1 VVLPAPTRAPDD
13 KTDPDQVDFDR
24 TVQWI
29 LRQDPVRWALGA
41 IVVVWS
47 LVFIVLGL
55 RHHDR
60 FGTFG
65 FDLGIWDQ
73 GIWLLSRF
81 ETPFITLRGL
91 DFWGHHMNPVLL
103 LFVPFYWLGAGAQF
117 LLVGQV
123 LAQASGAVA
132 IYLLAR
138 DRLAD
143 RWLAVAL
150 GGVLLLHPS
159 YQFQTWWFFHPD
171 SLAVAPLLFAYWA
184 ATAKRWRWYA
194 VAAVLAVACKEE
206 VALAVAVLGVL
217 VAMRDDRRIGAITT
231 ALALSWFAL
240 STRVIIPRANG
251 IGTFYESFF
260 GEFGNTPT
268 EVVRSVLTNPGKA
281 FDTATKPDRM
291 DYYRMMFAPVAFL
304 PLFALRVMLIGAPML
319 AINVLSVIGYHR
331 QIRYQYST
339 LVIAA
344 LMLATV
350 EAIAKIAASPG
361 LRRFLVGLVV
371 VTSFGATV
379 AWGPSPVSTKFRSG
393 LWELTDSPRNDVKR
407 QAIALVPEDAPTSAA
422 YYVVTHMAHRT
433 RIYEFPVPWRAAN
446 WGVRGENLHDPA
458 EVQWLV
464 LDRSI
469 LGVEDKTL
477 LSRLL
482 AGEFVVRFDKEDI
495 MVAERVAPPRPA

>member
-1 VVLPAPTRAPDD
+1 
-13 KTDPDQVDFDR
+13 VDFDR
-24 TVQWI
+24 IVQWI
-29 LRQDPVRWALGA
+29 LRRDPVRWALGA
-41 IVVVWS
+41 MVVVWS

-65 FDLGIWDQ
+65 FDLGLWDQ

-117 LLVGQV
+117 LLVVQV

-184 ATAKRWRWYA
+184 ARAKRWRWYA

-206 VALAVAVLGVL
+206 VALAIAVMGVL
-217 VAMRDDRRIGAITT
+217 VALRDDRRIGALTT
-231 ALALSWFAL
+231 ALALAWFAL

-268 EVVRSVLTNPGKA
+268 EVLRSVVTHPGKA

-304 PLFALRVMLIGAPML
+304 PLFAIRVMLIGAPML

-350 EAIAKIAASPG
+350 EAIATIAERPG

-422 YYVVTHMAHRT
+422 YYVVPHMAHRT
-433 RIYEFPVPWRAAN
+433 RIYEFPVPWRPSN

-464 LDRSI
+464 LDRSV
-469 LGVEDKTL
+469 LGEEDKNL

-482 AGEFVVRFDKEDI
+482 ASEFVVRFDQDGI
-495 MVAERVAPPRPA
+495 MVAERVSPPLPPA